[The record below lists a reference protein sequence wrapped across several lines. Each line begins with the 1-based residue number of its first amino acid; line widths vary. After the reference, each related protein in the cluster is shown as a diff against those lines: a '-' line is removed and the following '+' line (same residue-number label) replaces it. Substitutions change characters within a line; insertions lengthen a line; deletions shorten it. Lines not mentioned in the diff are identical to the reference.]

1 MQTETLRP
9 SPTALL
15 NPRIDPIFKA
25 IFTQETKESDTALKS
40 FISSVLNRTIK
51 SIRLTSSEP
60 PVDNTSQMQMS
71 FDVSVTFDDGERAS
85 IEMQGRNQ
93 GYGYEGRSEIQVA
106 RLLNINAKK
115 GSQWNS
121 EKVYQISVLNFHLP
135 KDDISEMSWYTM
147 KNQKGQELSGHL
159 NVIYIDLLAIKK
171 LIGTPVRKLTPLQKW
186 GLYLSY
192 ADDESKA
199 DYIRQLAKSEEGIME
214 AERIIEHMSEEESN
228 WHRQNSYDIA
238 MRDYNDG
245 LYRSEM
251 RGREEGISIGARE
264 KAIEDALLLIKE
276 FNVSP
281 EIAAQKMNAPL
292 EKVLERQKGN

>member
-251 RGREEGISIGARE
+251 RGWEAGARE

-292 EKVLERQKGN
+292 EKVLERQKQN